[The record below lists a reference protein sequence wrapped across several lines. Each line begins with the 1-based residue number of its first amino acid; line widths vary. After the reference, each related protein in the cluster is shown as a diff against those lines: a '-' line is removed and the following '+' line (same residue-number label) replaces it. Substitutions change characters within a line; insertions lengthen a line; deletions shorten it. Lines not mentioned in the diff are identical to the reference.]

1 MLLSKARRLRFE
13 KEERDGKKLT
23 YERMVEET
31 GLSSTTLARMFK
43 TEPLERVDAGTI
55 GALCRYFECDL
66 SDLLEYVPDNM
77 PAEATA

>member
-31 GLSSTTLARMFK
+31 GLSSTTLARMLK
-43 TEPLERVDAGTI
+43 TEPLERIDAGTI
-55 GALCRYFECDL
+55 NALCRYFGCGL
-66 SDLLEYVPDNM
+66 SDLLEYVPEEQT
-77 PAEATA
+77 PGVTA